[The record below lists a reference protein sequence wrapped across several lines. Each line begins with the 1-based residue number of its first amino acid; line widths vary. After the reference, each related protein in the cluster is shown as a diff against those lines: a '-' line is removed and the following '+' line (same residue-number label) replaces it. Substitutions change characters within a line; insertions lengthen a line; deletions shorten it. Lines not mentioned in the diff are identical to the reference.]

1 MLNAYYIYYYVRML
15 SVVRMY
21 VHTYKCVIT
30 YCLATA
36 CIIIYVSCISTEDT
50 YFFHFIYGYEYY
62 TLTLN
67 IIDGVVIF

>member
-1 MLNAYYIYYYVRML
+1 MLNAYYIYVRILLCML
-15 SVVRMY
+15 SVVR
-21 VHTYKCVIT
+21 TYKYVIT

-50 YFFHFIYGYEYY
+50 YFLHFIYGYEYC